1 MAKFQC
7 LALNKEVDIPDSCRN
22 GCPHFAGN
30 VCQDPATRAA
40 IEKAG
45 LLPEYFQLAHLK

>member
-1 MAKFQC
+1 MAKFLC
-7 LALNKEVDIPDSCRN
+7 LALNKEVNIPDDCR

-30 VCQDPATRAA
+30 TCQDEATRTA

-45 LLPEYFQLAHLK
+45 LLPEYFQLADLK

>member
-1 MAKFQC
+1 MAKFLC
-7 LALNKEVDIPDSCRN
+7 LACNKEVNIPDDCRS

-30 VCQDPATRAA
+30 VCQDEATRAA

-45 LLPEYFQLAHLK
+45 LLSAYFQLAHLK